1 MSTRTVFLLLVA
13 ALLALFT
20 IFNWQAFTTPTT
32 LWLLFARVQ
41 APLGLVMLGVAG
53 LLSVLFL
60 LYVTYMQTTAILE
73 ARRYARELQ
82 AQRQVADAAEAS
94 RIAELQS
101 LVEAGVRSLDERI
114 IQAQN
119 ATQSALGQLSIELR
133 AAIDQSATVL
143 SAYIGE
149 VEDRLERQLVAAR
162 PAPAPSP
169 AA

>member
-32 LWLLFARVQ
+32 LWLLFAHIQ
-41 APLGLVMLGVAG
+41 APLGLVMLGITG
-53 LLSVLFL
+53 LLTVLFL
-60 LYVTYMQTTAILE
+60 LYVAYLQTTAILE

-94 RIAELQS
+94 RIAELHS
-101 LVEAGVRSLDERI
+101 VVETGVRNLDERI
-114 IQAQN
+114 TQAQN
-119 ATQSALGQLSIELR
+119 ATQSALGQLTIELR
-133 AAIDQSATVL
+133 AAIEQSGTVL

-149 VEDRLERQLVAAR
+149 MEDRLERQLAAAR
-162 PAPAPSP
+162 PAPASTP
-169 AA
+169 AS